1 MASRRVIEIL
11 YLAWNRLEFTRASL
25 AFLLANTN
33 WDLVD
38 RLIVY
43 DDGSEDGT
51 RELLDELLRHFPVE
65 TVLRAEEGR
74 GPVSIMRHYVAT
86 TPAEVFAKIDNDVAV
101 PPGWLDWMLQVLEET
116 PAVELLGMEA
126 GMTEVVGRDG
136 DQAWDGTY
144 RFEPATNIG
153 GVGVMRTSAFT
164 TRPALYA
171 DGRHGFSEWQHTN
184 KPVRGW
190 ITPDLPVVL
199 LDRLPFEPWLSLSA
213 GYVER
218 GWQRPWQCWDPV
230 WMRWAWDW
238 LVPET
243 EAVA

>member
-1 MASRRVIEIL
+1 MSEIL

-25 AFLLANTN
+25 AFLLANTS

-51 RELLDELLRHFPVE
+51 RELLDELLPAFPVE

-74 GPVSIMRHYVAT
+74 GPVSIMRHHFAT
-86 TPAEVFAKIDNDVAV
+86 TDGDIVAKIDNDVAV
-101 PPGWLDWMLQVLEET
+101 PPGWLDHMLDVLAAYPE
-116 PAVELLGMEA
+116 VELLGMEA

-136 DQAWDGTY
+136 DAAWDGVY

-153 GVGVMRTSAFT
+153 GVGVMRTSAFAS
-164 TRPALYA
+164 RPPLRPDGLY
-171 DGRHGFSEWQHTN
+171 GFSEWQHTHQ
-184 KPVRGW
+184 PTRGW
-190 ITPDLPVVL
+190 ITPDMPIVL

-213 GYVER
+213 EYVAR
-218 GWQRPWQCWDPV
+218 DWQRPWAAWDET
-230 WMRWAWDW
+230 WMSWAWDW
-238 LVPET
+238 LT
-243 EAVA
+243 ADGVAA